1 HWCDDHCRFAMRYRP
16 SPGSWMAGGLHAIGH
31 NFEISICEVPLARD
45 RFPATAFHPATVV
58 AAVFSGKRRGA
69 WHKRPT
75 TSLSIRGQPT
85 LEVLVTVTETY
96 LASCSANFRS
106 SIVTF

>member
-1 HWCDDHCRFAMRYRP
+1 MRYRP
-16 SPGSWMAGGLHAIGH
+16 SPGSWMAGGLHTIGH

-58 AAVFSGKRRGA
+58 AAVFSGKRCGGVRRGERRGA

-85 LEVLVTVTETY
+85 LEVRVTVTETY